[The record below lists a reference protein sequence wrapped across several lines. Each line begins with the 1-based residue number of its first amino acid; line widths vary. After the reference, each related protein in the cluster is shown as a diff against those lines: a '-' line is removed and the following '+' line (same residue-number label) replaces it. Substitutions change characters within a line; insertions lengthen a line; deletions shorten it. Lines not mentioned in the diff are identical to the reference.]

1 MLSYIAYV
9 LRGLGDQHESH
20 GDSLLLASLRL
31 LQDIPAHD
39 ISSRRVRTSVSTSPS
54 SDQAD
59 VGTSNLL
66 QNPCS
71 YAISWGTPFSSR

>member
-39 ISSRRVRTSVSTSPS
+39 ISSRRVRTCVSTSRS
-54 SDQAD
+54 FDQVD

-66 QNPCS
+66 
-71 YAISWGTPFSSR
+71 

>member
-1 MLSYIAYV
+1 MLSYVAYV

-39 ISSRRVRTSVSTSPS
+39 ISSRRVRTYSHYV
-54 SDQAD
+54 A
-59 VGTSNLL
+59 VL
-66 QNPCS
+66 
-71 YAISWGTPFSSR
+71 

>member
-1 MLSYIAYV
+1 MLSYVAYV

-39 ISSRRVRTSVSTSPS
+39 ISSRRVRI
-54 SDQAD
+54 QIFLHH
-59 VGTSNLL
+59 GLL
-66 QNPCS
+66 TVQM
-71 YAISWGTPFSSR
+71 

>member
-1 MLSYIAYV
+1 MLNRNVSWPMNYFQMLSYIAYV

-39 ISSRRVRTSVSTSPS
+39 ISSRRVRTYVICVYS
-54 SDQAD
+54 SDYAD
-59 VGTSNLL
+59 PGAFNL
-66 QNPCS
+66 
-71 YAISWGTPFSSR
+71 F

>member
-39 ISSRRVRTSVSTSPS
+39 ISSRRVRPLVFCVCST
-54 SDQAD
+54 DYAGL
-59 VGTSNLL
+59 GTFNLL
-66 QNPCS
+66 
-71 YAISWGTPFSSR
+71 